1 MATAHQSSKDKPRSS
16 KCNHFCQ
23 PFDSHGYCPSCR
35 DAGKGDDLCVTKAG
49 TCQICASF
57 TDEQSTKIANRRRYK
72 KKHPTSQA
80 SDKDRDEVL
89 GDSFESFSGSQ
100 AELEAAADHLF
111 TSPPRPRPL
120 SFDPLPLTTPGRTV
134 PPTPSTAL
142 HHKVHS
148 SVEKA
153 LDHKF
158 DQKLGAFQANIYDAL
173 KSMRDDF
180 LKSQQGLADKLA
192 SSAVRTEPQT
202 SVSASEPMD
211 IEYGPSLPPRLQAEE
226 GSDVRPSS
234 SEHTQSVRPKT
245 SSHKVS
251 HAPISGSGSDSDHDR
266 PSYPRP
272 KKHSDK
278 SKHKSR
284 STYLPSSSGED
295 QSPRRRHRSPKPQ
308 RMASDDQEHPQID
321 LDPPYYRDVALADIP
336 NQYAEEVD
344 TFRRILKLPDP
355 RDSVPRPA
363 TAIIGID
370 DEVAVQELR
379 PTGPSAMLP
388 LNSGIRDAFDKFNN
402 DLMAANL
409 AEGKYPKPPP
419 STSKWYKVG
428 QPCFSEKLQEL
439 NADFAKICISPKPS
453 GAPLGKVPLSVLKD
467 LEQQARYN
475 LTTLNFTTT
484 FAKTSSSCNS
494 TMRRCRYGLKETFKK
509 VKSQVRKGA
518 DPEKAVKRGYDEAYD
533 YFDLWEK
540 TLTIQHKAIT
550 CLSKSLAHILQ
561 RELYTMATSGLLRRE
576 AEMSHLQPQ
585 LGETRRQELRNSSL
599 WTRSLFNSQSVKEGE
614 DFLLK
619 KGTSKDTQGF
629 GPYQNKPFRGSHH
642 NKRRG
647 SYRKRPFGGNSSQ
660 SSNYSFPSSR
670 GKPNFRGSRGRFRPH
685 NRGKGRGNPSSQ

>member
-16 KCNHFCQ
+16 KYNHFCQ

-148 SVEKA
+148 SVEKS

-158 DQKLGAFQANIYDAL
+158 DQKFGVFQANIYDAL
-173 KSMRDDF
+173 KSMREDF
-180 LKSQQGLADKLA
+180 LKSQQGLADKIA

-211 IEYGPSLPPRLQAEE
+211 IEYGPSLPPRLQAEQ
-226 GSDVRPSS
+226 GSDIRLSS
-234 SEHTQSVRPKT
+234 SEQTQSVRPKT

-266 PSYPRP
+266 PSYSRP

-284 STYLPSSSGED
+284 SAYLPSSSGED
-295 QSPRRRHRSPKPQ
+295 QSPRRKHRSPKPQ

-428 QPCFSEKLQEL
+428 QPCFSEKLQDL

-475 LTTLNFTTT
+475 LTTLNFTTL
-484 FAKTSSSCNS
+484 FC
-494 TMRRCRYGLKETFKK
+494 
-509 VKSQVRKGA
+509 Q
-518 DPEKAVKRGYDEAYD
+518 D
-533 YFDLWEK
+533 
-540 TLTIQHKAIT
+540 
-550 CLSKSLAHILQ
+550 ILLLQ
-561 RELYTMATSGLLRRE
+561 LYHE
-576 AEMSHLQPQ
+576 EV
-585 LGETRRQELRNSSL
+585 SL
-599 WTRSLFNSQSVKEGE
+599 WTKRNLQEGQVPGQE
-614 DFLLK
+614 
-619 KGTSKDTQGF
+619 
-629 GPYQNKPFRGSHH
+629 RC
-642 NKRRG
+642 
-647 SYRKRPFGGNSSQ
+647 RP
-660 SSNYSFPSSR
+660 
-670 GKPNFRGSRGRFRPH
+670 
-685 NRGKGRGNPSSQ
+685 